1 MKAPST
7 IALLALFLS
16 SPAAHTHEHGQQP
29 FGAAGDPAKV
39 SRTVLVTMSDA
50 MRFQPAAIRVKRGET
65 IKFVVRNEGKLMH
78 EMVIG
83 TLAGFKTHAEIMQKH
98 PGMAHDEPYIA
109 HVKPGKTETFVW
121 HFNRSGEFNFAC
133 LVPGHF
139 EAGMKGNIVVD

>member
-1 MKAPST
+1 MKTLST
-7 IALLALFLS
+7 IVLLALSLPVS
-16 SPAAHTHEHGQQP
+16 TAHAHGHGQQP
-29 FGAAGDPAKV
+29 FGVAGDPAKV

-65 IKFVVRNEGKLMH
+65 IKFVVRNDGKLVH

-83 TLAGFKTHAEIMQKH
+83 TLAGLKTHSEAMQKH

-109 HVKPGKTETFVW
+109 HVKSGKTQTFVW

-133 LVPGHF
+133 LIPGHF
-139 EAGMKGNIVVD
+139 EAGMKGDIVVD